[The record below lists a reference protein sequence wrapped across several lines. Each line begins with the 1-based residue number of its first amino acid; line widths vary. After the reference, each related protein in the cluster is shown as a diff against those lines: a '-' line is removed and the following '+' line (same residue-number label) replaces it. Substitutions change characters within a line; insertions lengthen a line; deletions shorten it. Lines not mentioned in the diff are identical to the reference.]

1 MKPNVVRGGGF
12 RGAIAYAMGEGKDHD
27 FVTGNV
33 TGQTPRQLSTE
44 FAVCRQLRPDIK
56 RPVWHTSLSLPAG
69 ERLTGERWQA
79 VVNDFMDGMGF
90 DRDSHQFFAVRH
102 NDTQHDH
109 VHIIAS
115 RIGLDGSVWHGKWE
129 ARKTIDLTQV
139 LEKRHGLTETQGY
152 YKKDE
157 KGLTAGEIN
166 MAERTGTK
174 PPKRRLQALVKS
186 AAQGNPTA
194 AQFAEKLVM
203 SGVEVRANVAK
214 TGTMSGFSFGLSGY
228 SFQGSQ
234 LGKKFSWTG
243 LQAQGVSY
251 EQTRDSEQLRR
262 LSGATVGKPANTDN
276 LRITDDA
283 AHDQRPAGR
292 VPQLDR
298 PAADGLIIEADD
310 RDTEPARTASWDD
323 RETVI
328 GDVGDRSNRH
338 EKSDLP
344 GDGAGE
350 RPSRERSG
358 GDAERSI
365 AGVRRADR
373 GASET
378 SSSNQPG
385 DGEALGRSTAGAG
398 RGSEKPESPEE
409 QLARIDA
416 KHRKTIEKL
425 AGDRRG
431 GEQRKRESEGEQR
444 PSSAPVVAS
453 GDHGSGR
460 FNVREYA
467 DSIRTLADRHEITSE
482 RARGAI
488 DQAIRQSP
496 APTRPAGR
504 KAPTGRLS
512 RWFSSTKMKLA
523 EFVDKARD
531 YFHDA
536 TTQSAGKAG
545 WEVDEIRSSGLS
557 GGLLDRMQEAQAS
570 AKAAEQQR
578 QLEQAEQVRK
588 MAEEN
593 RKATPKQEPP
603 EPDIDFGFDD
613 DDAPSGPGLG

>member
-129 ARKTIDLTQV
+129 AKKAIDLAQK
-139 LEKRHGLTETQGY
+139 LEQKHSLTETQGY

-166 MAERTGTK
+166 MAERTGKK

-203 SGVEVRANVAK
+203 AGVEVRANVAK

-373 GASET
+373 GAAET

-467 DSIRTLADRHEITSE
+467 DSIRTLADRHEITPE

-488 DQAIRQSP
+488 DQAIRQRP

-504 KAPTGRLS
+504 TAPTGRLS

-570 AKAAEQQR
+570 AKAVEQQR

-588 MAEEN
+588 LAEEN
-593 RKATPKQEPP
+593 RKATPKQ